1 MWMMVRCTLHDNEIK
16 YYSHLVLWKNLLSLI
31 TPFINISQIK
41 SYPFFFS
48 WKMDTLKIQ
57 LKLNINIP
65 TSSNFSWKFLD
76 IDGI

>member
-1 MWMMVRCTLHDNEIK
+1 MVRCTLHDNENKILLPFSFMKKSFVSHYTIYK
-16 YYSHLVLWKNLLSLI
+16 YTTNQILSL
-31 TPFINISQIK
+31 
-41 SYPFFFS
+41 FFS

-57 LKLNINIP
+57 LKLNINVP